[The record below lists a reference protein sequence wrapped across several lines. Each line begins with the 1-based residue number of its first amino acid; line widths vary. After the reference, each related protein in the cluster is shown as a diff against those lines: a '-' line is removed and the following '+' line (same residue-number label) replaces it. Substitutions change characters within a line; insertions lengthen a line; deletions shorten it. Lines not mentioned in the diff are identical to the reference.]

1 MLQLTK
7 NKDNRVSEESGRAVQ
22 EKPKAESTHCVA
34 LHLLSSSESITTLNP
49 PRCLIAL
56 GFAPPTILPSPS
68 SVSVYSPPPFFFFF
82 CSFFFNQLQKQ
93 INLFEREREF
103 TRQASCSGVSYI
115 GKESKILWAGIV
127 DTDLGLVFIYLFIYL

>member
-1 MLQLTK
+1 MLRLTK

-34 LHLLSSSESITTLNP
+34 LHLLSSSESITNLNP

-68 SVSVYSPPPFFFFF
+68 SVSVYSPFFFF

-93 INLFEREREF
+93 INLFEREISQGK
-103 TRQASCSGVSYI
+103 QAAV
-115 GKESKILWAGIV
+115 V
-127 DTDLGLVFIYLFIYL
+127 